1 MKYGDLPV
9 LLSTEKLMTSRR
21 GFLQT
26 IGAALG
32 STVLPAGAVASV
44 VSAAPVVEVAAEV
57 MAVAAVARQFK
68 TTRVLDPRTFEPKIA
83 VAITADGESHYL
95 HGSTPLDQI
104 KIDGKG
110 PLDFIDNSTPE
121 RRQESQNLLDV
132 VVIRE
137 QLERQG
143 LPPLTNEE
151 AALITARKAETV

>member
-1 MKYGDLPV
+1 
-9 LLSTEKLMTSRR
+9 MTTRR
-21 GFLQT
+21 GFLQS

-44 VSAAPVVEVAAEV
+44 ATAAPVVEAAAGV
-57 MAVAAVARQFK
+57 LAVAAVVRQF
-68 TTRVLDPRTFEPKIA
+68 TTARVLDPRTFEPKIA
-83 VAITADGESHYL
+83 VAITTDGESHYL
-95 HGSTPLDQI
+95 HGSIPLDQI

-137 QLERQG
+137 QLERGG
-143 LPPLTNEE
+143 LPPLTDEE
-151 AALITARKAETV
+151 ASIIMARKVETA